1 MLTIGERK
9 LAETVVWGDGE
20 YYSVST
26 SYSSKNYSYFHQLC
40 LYWGWKDSSRPPFNR
55 ESMID

>member
-1 MLTIGERK
+1 MLTNGERK
-9 LAETVVWGDGE
+9 LAGTVVGGDGE

-40 LYWGWKDSSRPPFNR
+40 LHWDWKGYSRPPFNR